1 MKDYKHSLTTVK
13 KNKKKLLKLSNEKT
27 LTDEEIKK
35 LKVFKLKIE
44 NDLKYYLTEDK
55 WSQKEKKQF
64 EFLKNQIKEIENNN
78 PISEFNQIL
87 GIYEEI
93 QDLKNTREQEKRI
106 NKFNEKLNDDLN
118 DNKIKKERLKNQFKI
133 IDNIF

>member
-1 MKDYKHSLTTVK
+1 MIFFETIFLISKII
-13 KNKKKLLKLSNEKT
+13 N
-27 LTDEEIKK
+27 I
-35 LKVFKLKIE
+35 KVFKLKIE

-55 WSQKEKKQF
+55 WTQMEKKQF
-64 EFLKNQIKEIENNN
+64 EFLKNQIKEIENSN

-118 DNKIKKERLKNQFKI
+118 DNKNKKERLKNQFKI
-133 IDNIF
+133 VDNIF